1 MSFKLTNFT
10 SKVDVNPEKAIFEL
24 GLDECSNLV
33 KAYEA
38 MHETF
43 VSVCFSLFAIR

>member
-1 MSFKLTNFT
+1 MIQ
-10 SKVDVNPEKAIFEL
+10 VDINPEKAIFEL

-38 MHETF
+38 MRDTF
-43 VSVCFSLFAIR
+43 VNMNSYLINSYREN